1 MIGQTLIL
9 VSNRG
14 PVGFVDDGAGGTEM
28 VRSGGG
34 LVTALSGLVN
44 LVPAVWISA
53 AIEDGDARVAAQEG
67 GEFRVP
73 GSGTD
78 TRGRFVVM
86 DPEVYDRYYN
96 VVANPMLW
104 FIQHYLWDLSNVPDI
119 RTEELAAWED
129 GYLEANHLFADAVI
143 GALADHPGSVVMLH
157 DYHLYT
163 APAGIREAV
172 PDAFLHF
179 FVHIPWP
186 QPDYWRVLPPHIR
199 EAVLEGLLACNI
211 VAFHTRRYARNF
223 LLSCEDLLDL
233 EVDYRSLTVMY
244 RGRRVRVRH
253 YPISIDAEGFIALAA
268 SDAVATEEASF
279 LRRRRRHLV
288 VRVDRTDLSKNIL
301 RGFTAFDIF
310 LDRHP
315 EFYEEITFFA
325 MLQPSRQDVPEYVEY
340 VNRITDLVSSINTK
354 HGNTDWMPIDLRF
367 ESNLPLAVTAYKH
380 FDVMMVN
387 SIFDGMN
394 LVAKEAALVNE
405 RDGVLILS
413 ENVGAF
419 EEIGSFAIG
428 VNPFDVEA
436 QSQALFEALT
446 MPRAERQGRAE
457 AIRHVINE
465 NDIGKWLATQIADI
479 EDVRGEALLPPDED
493 GP

>member
-1 MIGQTLIL
+1 
-9 VSNRG
+9 
-14 PVGFVDDGAGGTEM
+14 
-28 VRSGGG
+28 
-34 LVTALSGLVN
+34 
-44 LVPAVWISA
+44 
-53 AIEDGDARVAAQEG
+53 
-67 GEFRVP
+67 
-73 GSGTD
+73 
-78 TRGRFVVM
+78 M
-86 DPEVYDRYYN
+86 DPEVYERYYN

-119 RTEELAAWED
+119 RAEELQAWSE
-129 GYLEANHLFADAVI
+129 GYVVANDLFADAVVEALQANP
-143 GALADHPGSVVMLH
+143 GAVVMLH

-163 APAGIREAV
+163 APAGIRERM

-186 QPDYWRVLPPHIR
+186 QPDYWRVLPPGIR
-199 EAVLEGLLACNI
+199 EAVLDGLLANDI
-211 VAFHTRRYARNF
+211 VAFHTPRYARNF
-223 LLSCEDLLDL
+223 LLTCEDLLGLD
-233 EVDYRSLTVMY
+233 VDYGALTVTY
-244 RGRRVRVRH
+244 RGRDVAVRH
-253 YPISIDAEGFIALAA
+253 YPISIDADGFTEMAA
-268 SDAVATEEASF
+268 SDAVHEEEATF

-301 RGFTAFDIF
+301 RGFTAFDTF

-315 EFYEEITFFA
+315 EFREDITFFA

-340 VNRITDLVSSINTK
+340 VERITTLVSRINTK

-367 ESNLPLAVTAYKH
+367 ESNLPLAITAYKY

-394 LVAKEAALVNE
+394 LVAKESMLVNE

-419 EEIGSFAIG
+419 EEIGQYALA

-436 QSQALFEALT
+436 QADALHQALT
-446 MPRAERQGRAE
+446 MPHAERRARAD
-457 AIRHVINE
+457 AIRAVINE
-465 NDIGKWLATQIADI
+465 NDIARWLQAQINDI
-479 EDVRGEALLPPDED
+479 EELRGRAVMPQGED
-493 GP
+493 A

>member
-1 MIGQTLIL
+1 MDDRPLIL

-14 PVGFVDDGAGGTEM
+14 PVGFIEGDDGRITAE
-28 VRSGGG
+28 RSGGG
-34 LVTALSGLVN
+34 LVTALTGLIDI
-44 LVPAVWISA
+44 VPAMWISA
-53 AIEDGDARVAAQEG
+53 AIEPGDFRVAAESH
-67 GEFRVP
+67 
-73 GSGTD
+73 GSFPIPEAGIST
-78 TRGRFVVM
+78 TGRFVVM
-86 DPEVYDRYYN
+86 EPEVYERYYN

-119 RTEELAAWED
+119 REEELRAWDE
-129 GYLEANHLFADAVI
+129 GYQVANRLFADAVVAELQANP
-143 GALADHPGSVVMLH
+143 GALVMLH

-163 APAGIREAV
+163 APAAIRESV
-172 PDAFLHF
+172 PDVFLHF

-199 EAVLEGLLACNI
+199 NAVLDGLLASDI
-211 VAFHTRRYARNF
+211 VAFHTPRYARNF
-223 LLSCEDLLDL
+223 LLTCEDLLGL
-233 EVDYRSLTVMY
+233 EVDYGALTVTH
-244 RGRRVRVRH
+244 RGRTVAVRH
-253 YPISIDAEGFIALAA
+253 YPISIDADGFTEMAA
-268 SDAVATEEASF
+268 SDAVRDEEATF

-301 RGFTAFDIF
+301 RGFTAFDTF

-315 EFYEEITFFA
+315 EFREDITFFA

-340 VNRITDLVSSINTK
+340 VERITSLVSHINTK

-367 ESNLPLAVTAYKH
+367 ESNLPLALTAYKH
-380 FDVMMVN
+380 FDVMLVN

-394 LVAKEAALVNE
+394 LVAKESMLVNE

-419 EEIGSFAIG
+419 EEIGQYALA

-436 QSQALFEALT
+436 QADALHQALT
-446 MPRAERQGRAE
+446 MPHAERRARAD
-457 AIRHVINE
+457 AIRAVINE
-465 NDIGKWLATQIADI
+465 NDIARWLQAQINDI
-479 EDVRGEALLPPDED
+479 EELRGRAVMPPGGDS
-493 GP
+493 

>member
-1 MIGQTLIL
+1 MDDRPLIL

-14 PVGFVDDGAGGTEM
+14 PVGFIEGEDGGVRAE
-28 VRSGGG
+28 RSGGG
-34 LVTALSGLVN
+34 LVTALTGLIDI
-44 LVPAVWISA
+44 VPAMWISA
-53 AIEDGDARVAAQEG
+53 AIEPGDFRVAA
-67 GEFRVP
+67 
-73 GSGTD
+73 GSHGSFPIPEAGISTS
-78 TRGRFVVM
+78 GRFVVM
-86 DPEVYDRYYN
+86 EPEVYERYYN

-119 RTEELAAWED
+119 REEELRAWDE
-129 GYLEANHLFADAVI
+129 GYQVANQLFADAVVTELRANP
-143 GALADHPGSVVMLH
+143 GALVMLH

-163 APAGIREAV
+163 APAAIRAQV

-199 EAVLEGLLACNI
+199 NAVLDGLLASDI
-211 VAFHTRRYARNF
+211 VAFHTPRYARNF
-223 LLSCEDLLDL
+223 LLTCEDLLGL
-233 EVDYRSLTVMY
+233 EVDYGALTVNHH
-244 RGRRVRVRH
+244 GRSVAVRH
-253 YPISIDAEGFIALAA
+253 YPISIDADGFTELAA
-268 SDAVATEEASF
+268 SDAVREEEATF

-301 RGFTAFDIF
+301 RGFTAFDTF

-315 EFYEEITFFA
+315 DFREDITFFA

-340 VNRITDLVSSINTK
+340 VERITDLVSRINTK

-367 ESNLPLAVTAYKH
+367 ESNLPLAITAYKH
-380 FDVMMVN
+380 FDVMLVN

-394 LVAKEAALVNE
+394 LVAKESMLVNE

-419 EEIGSFAIG
+419 EEIGQYALA

-436 QSQALFEALT
+436 QADALHQALT
-446 MPRAERQGRAE
+446 MPHAERRARAD
-457 AIRHVINE
+457 AIRAVINE
-465 NDIGKWLATQIADI
+465 NDIARWLQAQINDI
-479 EDVRGEALLPPDED
+479 EELRGRAVMPPGGDS
-493 GP
+493 